1 MLQQNTRYSY
11 TYNRVWLTIY
21 RNDTE
26 VAMLQ
31 CSEAHCLADA
41 LEVAPDYIQQS
52 ILSQY
57 DYTTDDVEN
66 IGDRKSDESV
76 ENQPKSLYDQLERL
90 IDEYSLSHLL
100 GEICDICGDKEWH
113 LKVNW
118 QDRQSAKAW
127 AKAYTAIHKA
137 LVEIDC

>member
-11 TYNRVWLTIY
+11 TYNHVWLTIY

-57 DYTTDDVEN
+57 DYTTDESKDDTEET
-66 IGDRKSDESV
+66 IGFYLES
-76 ENQPKSLYDQLERL
+76 L
-90 IDEYSLSHLL
+90 IDKYSLSHIL
-100 GEICDICGDKEWH
+100 GLIADICGNKSEH
-113 LKVNW
+113 LLCQW
-118 QDRQSAKAW
+118 QDTLSAKVW
-127 AKAYTAIHKA
+127 HKA
-137 LVEIDC
+137 AIAVIDAATSVDC